1 MKVGVVTGIIVGVV
15 GLVMYLMLLKYE
27 ALQIVFTLLALILA
41 VLLCIGIGLL
51 YSMIDDYLK

>member
-1 MKVGVVTGIIVGVV
+1 MKTGTITGIVVVVV
-15 GLVMYLMLLKYE
+15 GLVMYLMLVKYE

-51 YSMIDDYLK
+51 YAMIDDYFK

>member
-1 MKVGVVTGIIVGVV
+1 MKVGVVTGIIVVVV
-15 GLVMYLMLLKYE
+15 GLVMYLVLLRYE